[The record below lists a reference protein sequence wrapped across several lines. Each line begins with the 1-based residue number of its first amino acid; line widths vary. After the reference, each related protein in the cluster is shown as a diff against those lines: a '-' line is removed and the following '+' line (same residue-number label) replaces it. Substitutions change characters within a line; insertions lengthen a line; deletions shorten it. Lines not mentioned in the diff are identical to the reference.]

1 MMKKSDLLVLIL
13 EVLVIIGM
21 YLVGTNKIVV
31 FDNYIYSLVIR
42 SDLLTNIFKF
52 ITNFGST
59 LYIICICI
67 ILLFAYKPKNNL
79 FLLYGV
85 IIISTIINNVIK
97 LIFRRARPLLMTTL
111 NLVQENTYSF
121 PSGHAM
127 ASTTFYGF
135 LIYLLW
141 KSKQTKKVKVFGT
154 ILLSLL
160 IIGICFSRIY
170 LGAHYPSDVLIGFM
184 CSVILLYIFIRV
196 IEKRK
201 KVLE

>member
-1 MMKKSDLLVLIL
+1 MMKKSDFLVLIL
-13 EVLVIIGM
+13 GVLVIIGM
-21 YLVGTNKIVV
+21 YLVGTNKIII
-31 FDNYIYSLVIR
+31 FDNYIYNLVIR
-42 SDLLTNIFKF
+42 NDLLTSIFKF

-67 ILLFAYKPKNNL
+67 ILLFTYKPKNNL

-97 LIFRRARPLLMTTL
+97 LIFRRARPLLMATL

-141 KSKQTKKVKVFGT
+141 KSKQTKKIKIIGT

-170 LGAHYPSDVLIGFM
+170 LGAHYPSDVLIGSM
-184 CSVILLYIFIRV
+184 CSIILLYIFIRV